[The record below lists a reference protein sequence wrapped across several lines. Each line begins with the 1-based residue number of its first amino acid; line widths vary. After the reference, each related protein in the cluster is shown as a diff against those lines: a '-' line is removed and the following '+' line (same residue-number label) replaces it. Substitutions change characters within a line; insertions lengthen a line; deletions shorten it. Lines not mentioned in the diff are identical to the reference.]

1 MPDADVGFTPKGDDV
16 GFVPKAQPAE
26 QPGVLRRL
34 LSAYQEG
41 SRGIREEQ
49 MRRNPGGGLL
59 DKDSGDLVAGI
70 STFLSGIQGRQP
82 GSAEQEQRLA
92 RFRGENPL
100 AAPALGLAGGLASPV
115 PGVPAAK
122 AAEAA
127 PVAAAAAAPAI
138 AEEVAG
144 GGAQAAANVYEQLA
158 RGAKATK
165 IAAAIRANATAHLGA
180 DTTAPKFAET
190 ISGMSQEW
198 RNGMAAAAGQ
208 SVPSE
213 ETWGEVV
220 KLLQNESAQAALAKA
235 MAAKPAIEL
244 SPAVAAALKEE
255 TPSAASILLRKG
267 ADALRSI
274 PKGEATLSGFLLGAM
289 RHGNM
294 GRAAAE
300 ALAFRYGPQAAAVG
314 LDAAARAPGVA
325 GVTVAQGIR
334 GAVGPS
340 EVAPEDDLGFV
351 PRGQAQDP
359 RTSSIPPGAGF
370 KDYGGASYFDP
381 DRAAYQR
388 AGAAVLRGST
398 NGSYQKSDSGSFHDP
413 RYETGPETYAQQLH
427 STTNVL
433 APGTG
438 NVGTEAREILTGD
451 SGGPYAQTR
460 NAGQSLQPG
469 GGIQPSR
476 IRYWRNGSRR

>member
-100 AAPALGLAGGLASPV
+100 AAPALGL
-115 PGVPAAK
+115 
-122 AAEAA
+122 
-127 PVAAAAAAPAI
+127 
-138 AEEVAG
+138 AG